1 MQNKEY
7 EYLDLLGK
15 GLDPYQEKACCR
27 TENTIIAAGA
37 GSGKTQVL
45 ASRFAWLVMSKNIPA
60 NKILTLTF
68 TNKAAAEM
76 YQRIYQ
82 SLVELSNNPKTP
94 AKEKAR
100 AKQAIEDFSEVHIQ
114 TLDSYCKNIVS
125 QAANRYG
132 ISPDFSIGSSDSDL
146 QLQALQFVL
155 KHRENPTIQYYL
167 ADSDLQDF
175 AQQYFYAPVNKFT
188 TLAQPNNFFTEGFY
202 KQLKEIVRVWNEK
215 NKTLKNIPS
224 ELKNHLAAIEDQK
237 TVPFANDLRTLINY
251 FPEIPTI
258 DESKLLEEIQPKSF
272 DIKPTAENSILHQ
285 IEIVSDWITSL
296 SHFDFG
302 RKTLFCQ

>member
-82 SLVELSNNPKTP
+82 SLVELSKNPKTP

-202 KQLKEIVRVWNEK
+202 KQLKEIVKVWNEK
-215 NKTLKNIPS
+215 SSTLINIPS
-224 ELKNHLAAIEDQK
+224 ELD
-237 TVPFANDLRTLINY
+237 VLI
-251 FPEIPTI
+251 
-258 DESKLLEEIQPKSF
+258 
-272 DIKPTAENSILHQ
+272 
-285 IEIVSDWITSL
+285 
-296 SHFDFG
+296 
-302 RKTLFCQ
+302 